1 MKSPLVLLEL
11 HMPHIFCCFKDAS
24 TQEKKNIKM
33 LTARKRLTNF
43 PPPYSCMVALMQPG
57 RQETWT
63 SCTCNSP
70 STLLANACLKIT
82 CELTNIIPSQPYLKL
97 RPCVV
102 NYAILLKIS
111 CIQHERALYTH
122 TFLWEKTN
130 CFLQTATMISTTVCY
145 MGAICNS
152 VHLMWT
158 RKQQT
163 EDIFFSRVDPTH
175 TAISS

>member
-1 MKSPLVLLEL
+1 
-11 HMPHIFCCFKDAS
+11 
-24 TQEKKNIKM
+24 
-33 LTARKRLTNF
+33 
-43 PPPYSCMVALMQPG
+43 MVALMQPE

-82 CELTNIIPSQPYLKL
+82 CELTNIILSQSYLKL

-111 CIQHERALYTH
+111 CIQHECALYTR
-122 TFLWEKTN
+122 TFLWENTN
-130 CFLQTATMISTTVCY
+130 CFLWTATMISTTVCY

-152 VHLMWT
+152 VHLTWT
-158 RKQQT
+158 RKHQT
-163 EDIFFSRVDPTH
+163 EDKFFQSWSNTH
-175 TAISS
+175 SNFFLINF